1 VDGPQRFLSCSVC
14 CWHAATQQACWALH
28 FVLATQ
34 CFQRPLLH
42 TSVTAT
48 QTWPAGKHR
57 VAYDGQQG
65 GGDAWLALAGAR
77 FQWLGGPRA
86 GQAPNPTFAALPP
99 KDELVGARVKVF
111 WPGMGR

>member
-1 VDGPQRFLSCSVC
+1 MWGLTRSICGGMRP
-14 CWHAATQQACWALH
+14 ATVALH
-28 FVLATQ
+28 
-34 CFQRPLLH
+34 RH
-42 TSVTAT
+42 
-48 QTWPAGKHR
+48 AGKHR

-86 GQAPNPTFAALPP
+86 GQGPNPTFAALPA
-99 KDELVGARVKVF
+99 KEELVGARVKVF